1 MDRDSDIGGRDFVF
15 GASGLLLCAIIAI
28 AFAIFS

>member
-1 MDRDSDIGGRDFVF
+1 MDSDVGQRDFMF

-28 AFAIFS
+28 LFAIFS

>member
-1 MDRDSDIGGRDFVF
+1 MDRDRDVGARDFMF

-28 AFAIFS
+28 AFAIFA